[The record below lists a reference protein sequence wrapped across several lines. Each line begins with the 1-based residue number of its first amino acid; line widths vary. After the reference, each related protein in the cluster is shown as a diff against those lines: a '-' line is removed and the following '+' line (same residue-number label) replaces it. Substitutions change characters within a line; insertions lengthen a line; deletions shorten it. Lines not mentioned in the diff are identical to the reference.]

1 MIENNNVFKNLK
13 SVGEIDKIDKDD
25 FTKVEEFS
33 RKLCEYNK
41 DPSNLERF

>member
-25 FTKVEEFS
+25 FPKVG

-41 DPSNLERF
+41 DPFNLERF